1 MSNKTNQKLRRKIRA
16 RSRISGTSDRPR
28 LSVFRSNRYIYVQLI
43 DDEAQRTLLGLS
55 ENELSEKGGQKME
68 RAKKLGL
75 LLAKKVLLKKIKKV
89 VFDRGES
96 RYHGRVKAFAQ
107 GAREGGLEF

>member
-1 MSNKTNQKLRRKIRA
+1 MEKKRAKKLRRK
-16 RSRISGTSDRPR
+16 SRTRKKIYGTAGRPR

-43 DDEAQRTLLGLS
+43 DDETQRTLLGLS
-55 ENELSEKGGQKME
+55 ENELSQKGQKIE

-75 LLAKKVLLKKIKKV
+75 LLAKKALLKKIKKV
-89 VFDRGES
+89 VFDRGAS